1 MTLSLGKVYL
11 VGAGLNAATLTQR
24 GLVLIQ
30 AADVILYDAL
40 LDPTLLATARADCTC
55 VPVGKRGGG
64 MSTPQAEIN
73 QQLVAHCRAGKQVV
87 RLKGGD
93 PGVFGRSLPEIT
105 ALQAASCAWEWVP
118 GVSTALAAPL
128 LAGIPLTDKAYS
140 SGFAVMTAHD
150 LDRLDWPALARLETV
165 VFLMG
170 GRNLGG
176 IVARLQG
183 AGVPRERAIAI
194 IHAAG
199 SPTQRVWR
207 GTTADILEQVAGV
220 SLSPCVIVVGDV
232 VELQQIS
239 GGPLAGKRILVTR
252 AAEQASQFCD
262 LLVNLGAQV
271 VEMPALEIQPPQ
283 SWAALDEAIAH
294 LDQVNWLLLTSA
306 NGVQGFFQRLAHHGL
321 DSRTL
326 GRCKIAVVGRKTA
339 QTLATYHLQ
348 PDFIPPDFIA
358 DALIDHFPEQ
368 ITAQTFLFPRVETG
382 GRDVLVKAFR
392 EQGATVWEVPA
403 YESGCPATLAPAA
416 RTALEQGTIEIIT
429 FASSKTVVNA
439 HHLLQAIPQWQT
451 LLAPVKIASIGPQTS
466 QACLDCFGRVDIE
479 ARSYTLEGLG
489 EAIVADIQD

>member
-1 MTLSLGKVYL
+1 MTLSFGKVYL

-24 GLVLIQ
+24 GLALIQ

-40 LDPTLLATARADCTC
+40 LDPALLATARADCRLI
-55 VPVGKRGGG
+55 PVGKRGGG
-64 MSTPQAEIN
+64 VSTPQAEIN
-73 QQLVAHCRAGKQVV
+73 QLLVQYCQAGQQVV

-93 PGVFGRSLPEIT
+93 PGVFGRSLPEIH
-105 ALQAASCAWEWVP
+105 ALQAAGCAWEWVP

-128 LAGIPLTDKAYS
+128 LAGIPLTDQAYS

-150 LDRLDWPALARLETV
+150 LDRLPWPALAQLETL

-183 AGVPRERAIAI
+183 AGVPGERAIAI
-194 IHAAG
+194 IQAAG
-199 SPTQRVWR
+199 SPAQRVWR

-232 VELQQIS
+232 VELQQTS

-252 AAEQASQFCD
+252 AAEQASHFRD

-271 VEMPALEIQPPQ
+271 VEMPALEIQPPR

-294 LDQVNWLLLTSA
+294 LDQVHWLLLTSA
-306 NGVQGFFQRLAHHGL
+306 NGVQGFFERLKHQGL
-321 DSRTL
+321 DSRAL
-326 GRCKIAVVGRKTA
+326 GNCKIAVVGRKTA
-339 QTLATYHLQ
+339 QTLASYHLQ

-358 DALIDHFPEQ
+358 DALIEHFSEA
-368 ITAQTFLFPRVETG
+368 IAGQTFLFPRVETG

-403 YESGCPATLAPAA
+403 YESGCPTTLAPAA
-416 RTALEQGTIEIIT
+416 RAALEAGTIEIIT
-429 FASSKTVVNA
+429 FASSKTVTNA
-439 HHLLQAIPQWQT
+439 HHLLQEIPHWPR

-466 QACLDCFGRVDIE
+466 QACRDCFGRVDIE

-489 EAIVADIQD
+489 EAIAAATQM